1 MGITYAIEV
10 IKDKTTCL
18 TNTSN
23 PFVIYHRNICNK
35 VLNWCKSGC
44 PTPEISA
51 LASEVQVGAAGGVRL
66 QVIDY
71 PAT

>member
-1 MGITYAIEV
+1 M
-10 IKDKTTCL
+10 
-18 TNTSN
+18 
-23 PFVIYHRNICNK
+23 
-35 VLNWCKSGC
+35 LNWCKSGC

-51 LASEVQVGAAGGVRL
+51 LASEVQVGAVSGVRL

>member
-1 MGITYAIEV
+1 M
-10 IKDKTTCL
+10 
-18 TNTSN
+18 
-23 PFVIYHRNICNK
+23 
-35 VLNWCKSGC
+35 LNWCKSGC

-51 LASEVQVGAAGGVRL
+51 LASEVQVGAVSGKIL